1 MTVDFRFISFRTLPS
16 LLNVHCQTKHYETLR
31 NERNERND
39 RIEPHSI
46 LPSPSRKKKE
56 EMEDKKSIESVRECP
71 CLWRVCSKAYKDIQ
85 AKENAWKEVAKVNK
99 LIPGEV
105 M

>member
-1 MTVDFRFISFRTLPS
+1 MDDEKL
-16 LLNVHCQTKHYETLR
+16 
-31 NERNERND
+31 
-39 RIEPHSI
+39 
-46 LPSPSRKKKE
+46 
-56 EMEDKKSIESVRECP
+56 IESVREYP

-99 LIPGEV
+99 QIPVEV

>member
-1 MTVDFRFISFRTLPS
+1 M
-16 LLNVHCQTKHYETLR
+16 NVHRQTKRYETL
-31 NERNERND
+31 RNERND

-46 LPSPSRKKKE
+46 LPSPFGKKKE
-56 EMEDKKSIESVRECP
+56 EMEDEKLIESVREYP
-71 CLWRVCSKAYKDIQ
+71 CLWRVCSKAYKDIR

-99 LIPGEV
+99 LIPVEV

>member
-1 MTVDFRFISFRTLPS
+1 M
-16 LLNVHCQTKHYETLR
+16 NVHRQTKRYKPLR
-31 NERNERND
+31 NERND
-39 RIEPHSI
+39 TIEPHSI

-56 EMEDKKSIESVRECP
+56 EMEDEKLVESVREYP
-71 CLWRVCSKAYKDIQ
+71 CLWHVCSKDIR

-105 M
+105 LCS

>member
-1 MTVDFRFISFRTLPS
+1 M
-16 LLNVHCQTKHYETLR
+16 NVHRQTKRYETL
-31 NERNERND
+31 RNERND

-46 LPSPSRKKKE
+46 LPSPFGKKKE
-56 EMEDKKSIESVRECP
+56 EMEDEKLIE
-71 CLWRVCSKAYKDIQ
+71 DIR

-99 LIPGEV
+99 LIPVEV